1 MTSSI
6 DLDTKA
12 LEAAA
17 DAMAEALLSDMG
29 LVPVEIAANV
39 IQSYLSALPKPSEE
53 VAGMVKRLRAEAQRR
68 LDWRTYCN
76 QAPTAHDEEET
87 FLLKTATL
95 LEALDL
101 ALRLRERDDP
111 DAGIRGWNFLH
122 DLVAQAR
129 EYLALPP
136 AADDD
141 VAEMVGWL
149 QDAATHEDDKDQ
161 RTGLRRGAAMLEAL
175 SQSREADR
183 VRARNEGI
191 EMAAKCIE
199 AKHAHNIGGVVHPI
213 AQSDAAAI
221 RALKDRL

>member
-1 MTSSI
+1 MA
-6 DLDTKA
+6 DLDPKA
-12 LEAAA
+12 LEVRVTLNPK
-17 DAMAEALLSDMG
+17 EL
-29 LVPVEIAANV
+29 
-39 IQSYLSALPKPSEE
+39 IQ
-53 VAGMVKRLRAEAQRR
+53 RLTDELAQ
-68 LDWRTYCN
+68 LIDG
-76 QAPTAHDEEET
+76 
-87 FLLKTATL
+87 
-95 LEALDL
+95 
-101 ALRLRERDDP
+101 ERDDP
-111 DAGIRGWNFLH
+111 DAGIRGWNSLH

>member
-95 LEALDL
+95 LEALD
-101 ALRLRERDDP
+101 
-111 DAGIRGWNFLH
+111 
-122 DLVAQAR
+122 
-129 EYLALPP
+129 
-136 AADDD
+136 ADDRYR
-141 VAEMVGWL
+141 
-149 QDAATHEDDKDQ
+149 K
-161 RTGLRRGAAMLEAL
+161 RI
-175 SQSREADR
+175 
-183 VRARNEGI
+183 N
-191 EMAAKCIE
+191 K
-199 AKHAHNIGGVVHPI
+199 P
-213 AQSDAAAI
+213 
-221 RALKDRL
+221 

>member
-17 DAMAEALLSDMG
+17 DAMAAALLSDMG

-53 VAGMVKRLRAEAQRR
+53 VAG
-68 LDWRTYCN
+68 
-76 QAPTAHDEEET
+76 
-87 FLLKTATL
+87 
-95 LEALDL
+95 
-101 ALRLRERDDP
+101 
-111 DAGIRGWNFLH
+111 
-122 DLVAQAR
+122 
-129 EYLALPP
+129 
-136 AADDD
+136 
-141 VAEMVGWL
+141 MVGWL